1 MILETNA
8 KLNSL
13 QNSIQIDLKDIR
25 DMNSQL
31 GRNQKNLGNYVTGM
45 DVKLNSIQSSLS
57 NIKVING
64 KLDNIENSLE
74 TNKRTMTAQLQVIQK
89 NLGSIQEMNE
99 KLDSN
104 QKSLDNYVK
113 SIVNGKLDSIQKNL
127 GDYMK
132 SINGKL
138 EIIQKNQD
146 INKKAIDRQL
156 NGVQDSVKDLKGRIQ
171 GHFKDLDDNMNRNLE
186 SVKHD
191 LQEAFEVQ
199 KKQLAINQLKTEF
212 SKYERIIEDS
222 LRYSILYR
230 KTNST
235 TSRTAFLKFGSQLE
249 SAIDAILDGL
259 LGGGIF
265 GSDILIAI
273 RTGKNVRTLKKK
285 KDYSN
290 VIVRKDIINII
301 ESSNGIHSSLSRH
314 QGSSGS
320 RCWCPGH
327 LLQNI

>member
-1 MILETNA
+1 
-8 KLNSL
+8 
-13 QNSIQIDLKDIR
+13 
-25 DMNSQL
+25 
-31 GRNQKNLGNYVTGM
+31 
-45 DVKLNSIQSSLS
+45 
-57 NIKVING
+57 
-64 KLDNIENSLE
+64 
-74 TNKRTMTAQLQVIQK
+74 
-89 NLGSIQEMNE
+89 MNE